1 GRKRRKWRSGVFV
14 VEGDINDLP
23 LLKKLF
29 ELVPFTH
36 VMHLAAQAGVRYAKD
51 NPSSYVHKQ
60 HRRKPAKR
68 LLTLATT
75 STASPSPPSGFS
87 PSTALGEDLTWLISS
102 SPEAPLFPSSKAEKS
117 TGSGVSDLASI
128 LERLLKVKA
137 KRNMMKLPRN
147 GDVQFTHAN
156 ISWAQ
161 RELPPRICILV
172 SRSLLDGI
180 LVTTTTT
187 GAKRKLP
194 LDLLGL
200 SLNSY

>member
-1 GRKRRKWRSGVFV
+1 MMGRKRRKWRSGVFV

-36 VMHLAAQAGVRYAKD
+36 VMHLAAQAGVRYAMD
-51 NPSSYVHKQ
+51 NPSSYGVQ
-60 HRRKPAKR
+60 
-68 LLTLATT
+68 
-75 STASPSPPSGFS
+75 SGKHL
-87 PSTALGEDLTWLISS
+87 PGAI
-102 SPEAPLFPSSKAEKS
+102 P
-117 TGSGVSDLASI
+117 VSDLATI

-161 RELPPRICILV
+161 RELPLRICILV

-180 LVTTTTT
+180 LVTTT

-200 SLNSY
+200 SLHIFPLIVTRAFLC

>member
-1 GRKRRKWRSGVFV
+1 
-14 VEGDINDLP
+14 
-23 LLKKLF
+23 
-29 ELVPFTH
+29 
-36 VMHLAAQAGVRYAKD
+36 M
-51 NPSSYVHKQ
+51 
-60 HRRKPAKR
+60 
-68 LLTLATT
+68 
-75 STASPSPPSGFS
+75 
-87 PSTALGEDLTWLISS
+87 
-102 SPEAPLFPSSKAEKS
+102 
-117 TGSGVSDLASI
+117 SDLASI

-180 LVTTTTT
+180 LVTTT

-200 SLNSY
+200 SLNSFFFFFFFFKIFSLNIY